1 MFWPKGRVGSWLA
14 VAALGIAAQAIL
26 WSVSEPS
33 DLFSDFYK
41 AYFPA
46 GDRLWNEGAVA
57 TWETSESAA
66 VGFVNLPILAWL
78 FVPLALFGEPAAGWA
93 FLALGIAAIATTYAL
108 LLRLGDFN
116 IATSAM
122 LALSILA
129 SGPLV
134 NSLREGNTTH
144 FVLLLLVVALLLWR
158 AGKEYAAGL
167 VLGLC
172 ALFKLPLMLIG
183 LYVLLR
189 GRWRVVAGGASAIVG
204 AGLLSLA
211 VFGLEINIGWYQNCI
226 VPFVGGVMPAFNVQS
241 IDGFLARLES
251 GPALLMEWTP
261 LAASLWHK
269 IVRGIVLSG
278 MFIVAFV
285 AMIRGDRSAAGA
297 RPFERDTLEFSIV
310 LDARGRHQP
319 GVVVA
324 LLPVAAVALGALS
337 RRPARPPRR
346 RSDALADGR
355 RHAARLAAGGRVA
368 ARLRHRRCHRV
379 ADDRVGLDV
388 RRPHDP
394 GSIDPRR
401 VVCWPIERRGKAAGE
416 RALSARQGAHRE
428 SSIMSET
435 PAMSQTSPSTCPS
448 SVSLT
453 RGLAIFLLLNALVL
467 NGLIWLASSGPL
479 QGDRA
484 AAQRRR
490 AAPQRQRRFLG
501 RDGDRARLLPRG
513 RSAADLQRG
522 LLRPQRQVPVSAVLA
537 VRPDGDAGDG
547 AAAAR
552 AHHRSG
558 HLRLADRQRH
568 HRVGCSCC

>member
-1 MFWPKGRVGSWLA
+1 MGTTGPTLLWPKGRVGSWLA

-269 IVRGIVLSG
+269 IVRSIVLSG
-278 MFIVAFV
+278 MFILAFV

-310 LDARGRHQP
+310 LTLAVVTSPVSWSHYYLLLLLPWALYLGGRLGLPDDAATRWLMAGGMLLASLP
-319 GVVVA
+319 VVV
-324 LLPVAAVALGALS
+324 LPLGSGIVAAIVSRTIVSAWMFGGLMILAALIRGALYAGQS
-337 RRPARPPRR
+337 
-346 RSDALADGR
+346 S
-355 RHAARLAAGGRVA
+355 AAAKPQA
-368 ARLRHRRCHRV
+368 
-379 ADDRVGLDV
+379 
-388 RRPHDP
+388 
-394 GSIDPRR
+394 
-401 VVCWPIERRGKAAGE
+401 
-416 RALSARQGAHRE
+416 SAR
-428 SSIMSET
+428 
-435 PAMSQTSPSTCPS
+435 
-448 SVSLT
+448 
-453 RGLAIFLLLNALVL
+453 
-467 NGLIWLASSGPL
+467 
-479 QGDRA
+479 
-484 AAQRRR
+484 
-490 AAPQRQRRFLG
+490 
-501 RDGDRARLLPRG
+501 
-513 RSAADLQRG
+513 
-522 LLRPQRQVPVSAVLA
+522 
-537 VRPDGDAGDG
+537 
-547 AAAAR
+547 
-552 AHHRSG
+552 
-558 HLRLADRQRH
+558 
-568 HRVGCSCC
+568 

>member
-1 MFWPKGRVGSWLA
+1 MGTTGPTVFWPKGRVGSWLA

-269 IVRGIVLSG
+269 IVRSIVLSG

-310 LDARGRHQP
+310 LTLAVVTSPVSWSHYYLLLLLPWALYLGGRLGLPDDAATRWLMAGGMLLASLP
-319 GVVVA
+319 VVV
-324 LLPVAAVALGALS
+324 LPLGSGIVAAIVSRTIVSAWMFGGLMILAALIRGALYAGQS
-337 RRPARPPRR
+337 
-346 RSDALADGR
+346 S
-355 RHAARLAAGGRVA
+355 AAAKPQA
-368 ARLRHRRCHRV
+368 
-379 ADDRVGLDV
+379 
-388 RRPHDP
+388 
-394 GSIDPRR
+394 
-401 VVCWPIERRGKAAGE
+401 
-416 RALSARQGAHRE
+416 SAR
-428 SSIMSET
+428 
-435 PAMSQTSPSTCPS
+435 
-448 SVSLT
+448 
-453 RGLAIFLLLNALVL
+453 
-467 NGLIWLASSGPL
+467 
-479 QGDRA
+479 
-484 AAQRRR
+484 
-490 AAPQRQRRFLG
+490 
-501 RDGDRARLLPRG
+501 
-513 RSAADLQRG
+513 
-522 LLRPQRQVPVSAVLA
+522 
-537 VRPDGDAGDG
+537 
-547 AAAAR
+547 
-552 AHHRSG
+552 
-558 HLRLADRQRH
+558 
-568 HRVGCSCC
+568 

>member
-1 MFWPKGRVGSWLA
+1 MGTTGPSLLWPKGRVGSWLA
-14 VAALGIAAQAIL
+14 VAAFGIVAQAIL
-26 WSVSEPS
+26 WSISEPS

-57 TWETSESAA
+57 TWETAESAA

-78 FVPLALFGEPAAGWA
+78 FVPFGLLGEPAAGWA

-116 IATSAM
+116 VGTGAM

-211 VFGLEINIGWYQNCI
+211 VFGLEINVGWYQNCI

-251 GPALLMEWTP
+251 GPELLMEWKP
-261 LAASLWHK
+261 LAPSLWHK
-269 IVRGIVLSG
+269 IVRSIVLSG
-278 MFIVAFV
+278 MFILAFV

-297 RPFERDTLEFSIV
+297 RAFERNTLEFSIV
-310 LDARGRHQP
+310 LTLA
-319 GVVVA
+319 VVTSPVSWSHYYLLL
-324 LLPVAAVALGALS
+324 LLPWALYLGGRLGLPDDAATRWLMAGGMLLASLPVIVLPLGTGIVAAIVSRTIVSAWMFGGLMILAALIRGALYARQAS
-337 RRPARPPRR
+337 GTARPQ
-346 RSDALADGR
+346 A
-355 RHAARLAAGGRVA
+355 
-368 ARLRHRRCHRV
+368 
-379 ADDRVGLDV
+379 
-388 RRPHDP
+388 
-394 GSIDPRR
+394 
-401 VVCWPIERRGKAAGE
+401 
-416 RALSARQGAHRE
+416 
-428 SSIMSET
+428 T
-435 PAMSQTSPSTCPS
+435 
-448 SVSLT
+448 
-453 RGLAIFLLLNALVL
+453 
-467 NGLIWLASSGPL
+467 GP
-479 QGDRA
+479 
-484 AAQRRR
+484 
-490 AAPQRQRRFLG
+490 
-501 RDGDRARLLPRG
+501 
-513 RSAADLQRG
+513 
-522 LLRPQRQVPVSAVLA
+522 
-537 VRPDGDAGDG
+537 
-547 AAAAR
+547 
-552 AHHRSG
+552 
-558 HLRLADRQRH
+558 
-568 HRVGCSCC
+568 